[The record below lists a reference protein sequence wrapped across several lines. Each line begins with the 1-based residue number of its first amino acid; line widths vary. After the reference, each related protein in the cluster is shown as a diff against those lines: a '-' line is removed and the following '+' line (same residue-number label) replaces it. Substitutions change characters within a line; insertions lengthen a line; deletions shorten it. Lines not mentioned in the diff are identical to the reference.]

1 MLLKK
6 ILYYNLLTIFFALY
20 ISVTVAQNPIPASSL
35 TSDDRKDLE
44 ELTNLMHKA
53 EDFEASAKEIYEE
66 IDKLKE
72 EEGLTNDSEKIK
84 KLRKKAIKEDIQ
96 AFDKRK
102 EAHKIRY
109 DLYQRH
115 LEKFRES
122 GDTSEMEAIKAKLL
136 IEDADQ
142 FFYRASTLRNE
153 AYNQTSEL
161 EKKFEKLEKA
171 NNIENLG
178 LEKIEKALTAYYKKE
193 EKQKSQTFSEE
204 LPTINNDKV
213 VVNRKLLSNIRQ
225 TMSKVKNYTFRDQF
239 QNIDERDTVDGKKL
253 TELWYAYIYPE
264 KEKLSST
271 VTRENSKEKTAI
283 STQTEESFSEDTA
296 KAEISQ
302 EQKEKAADEEIKE
315 SVKEADRDKQKSDK
329 ISDKE
334 EFASGMIFKVQIAAD
349 KKPLSQSTLRKL
361 YNGNKKEISRVVENG
376 WYKYS
381 IGDFKT
387 FDQAEKFKDNLD
399 TRDAFIVAYQNG
411 KQVTPERSESKA
423 VTDSKEAKTKTE
435 EETVS
440 GSAREVVFKV
450 QIAAA
455 RNPMNNRLLN
465 QRYNGP
471 MEINKDKVGGWH
483 KYSIGEFSNYEE
495 ANKQKKQADVEG
507 AFVTAYKNGELL
519 DIKHAIQLSEGKE
532 PIQPSMERS
541 REDLTGVTFKVQI
554 AADRIQLDNNRL
566 EEIYSG
572 VKKIQLDKGDGWY
585 RYSIGTCPTYF
596 HAKQLRRK
604 TDVRGA
610 FVVAYKNGERLN
622 AYKLRSSKVL
632 CPNLDLTKYKG
643 SSDNLVFS
651 VQIAA
656 SSRSLNVD
664 DLKFIYCGNRTI
676 QEHKVGKWHK
686 YTVGTFDNYE
696 QAAELKKNICVPGA
710 FVVAYEGTQQI
721 NIKEA
726 INK

>member
-1 MLLKK
+1 MLFKK
-6 ILYYNLLTIFFALY
+6 ILYYNLLTIFFALC
-20 ISVTVAQNPIPASSL
+20 ISVTGAQNPIPASSL

-53 EDFEASAKEIYEE
+53 EDFEVNAKEIYEK

-72 EEGLTNDSEKIK
+72 EESLTDDSEKIK

-96 AFDKRK
+96 AFEKRK

-161 EKKFEKLEKA
+161 KKKFDKLEKA

-178 LEKIEKALTAYYKKE
+178 TEKIEKALTVYYQKE

-225 TMSKVKNYTFRDQF
+225 TIGKVKNYTFRDQF
-239 QNIDERDTVDGKKL
+239 RNIDERDTVDGGKL
-253 TELWYAYIYPE
+253 AELWYAYIYPE
-264 KEKLSST
+264 KDKISST
-271 VTRENSKEKTAI
+271 VTRENSEEKTATK
-283 STQTEESFSEDTA
+283 TQTEESFSEDTA

-302 EQKEKAADEEIKE
+302 EQKEKVADEEIEK
-315 SVKEADRDKQKSDK
+315 SVKKTDREKQKSDK
-329 ISDKE
+329 ISGKE
-334 EFASGMIFKVQIAAD
+334 EFASGMIFKVQIAA
-349 KKPLSQSTLRKL
+349 
-361 YNGNKKEISRVVENG
+361 
-376 WYKYS
+376 
-381 IGDFKT
+381 
-387 FDQAEKFKDNLD
+387 
-399 TRDAFIVAYQNG
+399 
-411 KQVTPERSESKA
+411 
-423 VTDSKEAKTKTE
+423 
-435 EETVS
+435 
-440 GSAREVVFKV
+440 
-450 QIAAA
+450 A
-455 RNPMNNRLLN
+455 RNPMSNRLLN
-465 QRYNGP
+465 QRYDGS
-471 MEINKDKVGGWH
+471 MKITKDKVGGWH
-483 KYSIGEFSNYEE
+483 KYSIGEFSNYQE
-495 ANKQKKQADVEG
+495 ANKQKKQAGVEG

-532 PIQPSMERS
+532 PKQPSREIS
-541 REDLTGVTFKVQI
+541 REDLTGVKFKVQI

-572 VKKIQLDKGDGWY
+572 VKKIETNKGDGWY

-622 AYKLRSSKVL
+622 AYKLRSSKIL

-643 SSDNLVFS
+643 SNDNLVFS

-664 DLKFIYCGNRTI
+664 DLKFIYCGNRTV
-676 QEHKVGKWHK
+676 QEHQVEKWHK
-686 YTVGTFDNYE
+686 YTVGIFDNYKK
-696 QAAELKKNICVPGA
+696 AAQLKKNICVPGA